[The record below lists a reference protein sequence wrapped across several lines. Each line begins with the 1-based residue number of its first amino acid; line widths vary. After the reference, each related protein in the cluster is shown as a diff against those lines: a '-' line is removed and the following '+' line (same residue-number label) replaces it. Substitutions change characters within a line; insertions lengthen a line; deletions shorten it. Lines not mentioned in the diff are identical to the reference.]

1 MPNHYHGDGSN
12 STPDDTHTNSSEAL
26 RSRGISAEFQWP
38 PTVDLPNG
46 ESESTRTPIDAQARS
61 FAGPALAGTSNDSIT
76 EALSTTGAPSG
87 TGAPA
92 VAPQAVTPRR
102 GSHLASGLLAA
113 LVVLEAVPATLW
125 VLDRFNDTVKAEAPN
140 AMILSP
146 PTPAPVSIASLPP
159 CEPPAAVDATR
170 AVTSHGATA
179 PPPTVAPALAA
190 GILATSAP
198 FPLRIFEHGKLVGTT
213 EAETLMLPVGQHHLE
228 FVNDSIGYRASRG
241 VRITAGEK
249 ATIRFEPPAGVLNVN
264 AVPWAEVWIDEQRVG
279 ETPLGNLQVPLG
291 TRTVVF
297 RHPELG
303 EAKTTVLIT
312 LGKPARVIMDM
323 RKK

>member
-1 MPNHYHGDGSN
+1 
-12 STPDDTHTNSSEAL
+12 
-26 RSRGISAEFQWP
+26 
-38 PTVDLPNG
+38 V
-46 ESESTRTPIDAQARS
+46 
-61 FAGPALAGTSNDSIT
+61 
-76 EALSTTGAPSG
+76 STTAAPTG
-87 TGAPA
+87 TRSAA
-92 VAPQAVTPRR
+92 VAPRAVPPPR
-102 GSHLASGLLAA
+102 GSHLVSGLLAA

-125 VLDRFNDTVKAEAPN
+125 VADRFNGTLQAEAPN
-140 AMILSP
+140 VTIASL
-146 PTPAPVSIASLPP
+146 PTLAPVPIASLPP

-170 AVTSHGATA
+170 PVTSHEPAARAT
-179 PPPTVAPALAA
+179 TVAPALAA

-213 EAETLMLPVGQHHLE
+213 EAETLMLPVGQHDLE
-228 FVNDSIGYRASRG
+228 FVNDAIGYRASRG

-249 ATIRFEPPAGVLNVN
+249 ATIRFEPPPGVLNVN

-323 RKK
+323 RTK